1 MEANLDEFG
10 EANELNVSRRLLL
23 LLLCIVISH
32 IFLPSGCSLRC
43 QKLRNKEM
51 YKKEKER
58 KNENRMRL
66 TTTIIEVFRSNT
78 DLSKINSFYKERKF
92 LTYINKLYG
101 EILSGRM

>member
-10 EANELNVSRRLLL
+10 EANELNVSRFPLLL

-58 KNENRMRL
+58 KNENWMCL

-78 DLSKINSFYKERKF
+78 DLS
-92 LTYINKLYG
+92 INKF
-101 EILSGRM
+101 IL